1 MLDAIVE
8 DRYGAATSGN
18 SLFGPITVPPLPH
31 IGTTI
36 EESESPTYCVIV
48 SKNQVSYCVGIID
61 MVNSTKLAATMG
73 MKKMSA
79 YYQTFLNL
87 TAKIIGEFGGRVI
100 KNVGDC
106 LLFYFPST
114 VKVDS
119 IEIKR
124 CFDCALALCESH
136 SLICAQLAK
145 DGLPCVDYRISLDY
159 GPVIPMKSSNS
170 KTMDMIG
177 PAVNMCSKI
186 NRCAIPNDT
195 VIGGDLYEIGKHLDG
210 FALHEIRGYT
220 VGLKHDYPIYR
231 LGRRR

>member
-8 DRYGAATSGN
+8 DRYGAATSSN

-100 KNVGDC
+100 KNIGDC

-114 VKVDS
+114 VKVDL

-159 GPVIPMKSSNS
+159 GPVIPMKSNNS
-170 KTMDMIG
+170 KTIDMIG

-186 NRCAIPNDT
+186 NRCAAPNGI
-195 VIGGDLYEIGKHLDG
+195 VIGGDLYEIGRQISWCILQEVKGYSVG
-210 FALHEIRGYT
+210 F
-220 VGLKHDYPIYR
+220 KQSYPVYR
-231 LGRRR
+231 LLRTK